1 MGISSRQQKH
11 ANELLENI
19 STDLDISESYFDKA
33 VARYQS
39 IGDWLGRKESSLL
52 DFNPKVYPQGSLC
65 LGTVIKPLSNAD
77 DYDLDIVIELDL
89 SKKHV
94 TQKRLKELIGVEI
107 IGYAK
112 AHNMNH
118 LPKNGKRCWAV
129 EYAEGANFHMDIL
142 PSIPDDAGFRMLLE
156 AKQMRSCHEDFAISI
171 TDKEWPNYNTISQDW
186 PQSNPKGYA
195 AWFKERTEL
204 AKHIAMFAESRG
216 ISIDE
221 VPEFRVKT
229 PLQRAVQLLK
239 RHRDLV
245 FQRNG
250 DFKPISIIITTLS
263 ALAYKGESDVLAALS
278 NITSQMGHFIVFDGR
293 RYSIK
298 NPVNPLED
306 FADRWSVA
314 DAEHFFKW
322 LKQAQEF
329 FGSLVEFADDERSR
343 VFLAESL
350 GMPGKRVAFSHGS
363 EHSKIACP
371 PNRTIQNQPR
381 AWRR

>member
-1 MGISSRQQKH
+1 MVISSRQQKH

-39 IGDWLGRKESSLL
+39 IGDWLGRKESSILGL
-52 DFNPKVYPQGSLC
+52 NPKVYPQGSLC
-65 LGTVIKPLSNAD
+65 LGTVIKPLSNKD
-77 DYDLDIVIELDL
+77 DYDLDIVIEVDR
-89 SKKHV
+89 SKSST
-94 TQKRLKELIGVEI
+94 TQKHLKELIGTEL

-118 LPKNGKRCWAV
+118 LPKNGKRCWAL
-129 EYAEGANFHMDIL
+129 EYSEGAKFHMDIL
-142 PSIPDDAGFRMLLE
+142 PSIPDSAGFRLLLE
-156 AKQMRSCHEDFAISI
+156 AKRMQSCHEDFAVSI

-204 AKHIAMFAESRG
+204 ARHIAMFAESRG

-229 PLQRAVQLLK
+229 PLQRAIQLLK
-239 RHRDLV
+239 RHRDFL
-245 FQRNG
+245 FQENG
-250 DFKPISIIITTLS
+250 DIKPISIIITTLA
-263 ALAYKGESDVLAALS
+263 ALSYNGESDVFAALS
-278 NITSQMGHFIVFDGR
+278 NITSQMGRFVIFDGS

-306 FADRWSVA
+306 FADRWSPT

-329 FGSLVEFADDERSR
+329 FGGLVEFADDERGNL
-343 VFLAESL
+343 FLAESL
-350 GMPGKRVAFSHGS
+350 GMPGNRVTFSHVS
-363 EHSKIACP
+363 EQSKIACP
-371 PNRTIQNQPR
+371 PNINIQNQPR